1 MTGTHKDEGLGIIG
15 WKVILV
21 EVNRG
26 IIHRCDNVHYSLHRN
41 CKNASNIRYKWLS
54 LWCLKEGEQCF
65 WEVNWMCDWRSIAW
79 EKNLLALTAI
89 MK

>member
-1 MTGTHKDEGLGIIG
+1 MRFQHKQRKAIVSKMKCGVAMTGTHKDEGLEIIG

-21 EVNRG
+21 EVNGG

-41 CKNASNIRYKWLS
+41 CKNASNIRYKLLS

-65 WEVNWMCDWRSIAW
+65 
-79 EKNLLALTAI
+79 
-89 MK
+89 